1 MDCEDILDMINEGIE
16 KLVDGN
22 AEGWK
27 ILDKASK
34 LIYICGPKKTKE
46 FLDALNTAKRTKDL
60 SPLLD
65 LEL

>member
-1 MDCEDILDMINEGIE
+1 MDCEDVLDMVNEGIE

-34 LIYICGPKKTKE
+34 LIYICGPKKTK
-46 FLDALNTAKRTKDL
+46 DL